1 MSQCEWILYES
12 GHNFF
17 VKGSRILYTF
27 ALLNMAWESQ
37 TAVLEHFED
46 DEYYHLYILYFE
58 RLDCSVNLS
67 FVGFQDS
74 V

>member
-1 MSQCEWILYES
+1 MKAVT
-12 GHNFF
+12 NKFF

-27 ALLNMAWESQ
+27 ALLKMAWESQ

-46 DEYYHLYILYFE
+46 DEYYYLYILYFE
-58 RLDCSVNLS
+58 DWILCSVNLGS
-67 FVGFQDS
+67 VGFQDS